1 MGKLE
6 DRFPEGRILPL
17 LGIVRAAKVSGFSV
31 RHFRRIAKEQQIRII
46 QIGRKSFILT
56 SDLIQWARNS
66 NIAIDDEEVWTI
78 SRLK

>member
-17 LGIVRAAKVSGFSV
+17 LGMVRAAKASGFSV
-31 RHFRRIAKEQQIRII
+31 RHFRRIVKEQQIRII

-78 SRLK
+78 SRLQ